1 MYTAL
6 VILNGIS
13 SIKKFVAISNKYE
26 FKVQLKTENCA
37 VDGRSIMG
45 IFSLDLTKPVL
56 LECPDGCSDKF
67 IDDIKEFIYK
77 K

>member
-6 VILNGIS
+6 IVLDGIA

-26 FKVQLKTENCA
+26 FKVNLKNKNCI

-45 IFSLDLTKPVL
+45 IFSLDLTKPIYRKTTNY
-56 LECPDGCSDKF
+56 GHF
-67 IDDIKEFIYK
+67 GKEDLTWEKIIEL
-77 K
+77 

>member
-6 VILNGIS
+6 IILDGIA

-26 FKVQLKTENCA
+26 FKVNLKNKNCV

-45 IFSLDLTKPVL
+45 IFSLDLTKPIL

-67 IDDIKEFIYK
+67 IDEIKEFIYK
-77 K
+77 